1 MGVRSACLFLIIVQV
16 TVFAD
21 DQVVYSATYDHVYD
35 QNSEQVH
42 EHTRRFAAHTD
53 ASVLTTLALLF
64 TAVRYLQRLL
74 PPADP

>member
-1 MGVRSACLFLIIVQV
+1 MSDCLFSITVQV

-35 QNSEQVH
+35 QNSHQVH

-53 ASVLTTLALLF
+53 ASVLTLALLVA
-64 TAVRYLQRLL
+64 AVRYLQRLL